1 MQANL
6 DRQGKQNANK
16 NYIQVFVHPMQFQK
30 HYLSSMHG
38 STNGWC
44 NEFLSQYNLLTFTFI
59 ATFSCGWFPFLL
71 NKAWAAFFTLDTT
84 CLMLAA
90 TSELWFTWPLN
101 TGICMTITHAYTS
114 NRDILDWIEILQTR
128 QEFEK
133 VSCASGLLASI
144 QLFFW
149 YMCIGKACIWA
160 NGGPPGW
167 SLSQFLQHETTW
179 SISTPPWMGC

>member
-6 DRQGKQNANK
+6 HRQGKQNANK

-149 YMCIGKACIWA
+149 YV
-160 NGGPPGW
+160 
-167 SLSQFLQHETTW
+167 HR
-179 SISTPPWMGC
+179 